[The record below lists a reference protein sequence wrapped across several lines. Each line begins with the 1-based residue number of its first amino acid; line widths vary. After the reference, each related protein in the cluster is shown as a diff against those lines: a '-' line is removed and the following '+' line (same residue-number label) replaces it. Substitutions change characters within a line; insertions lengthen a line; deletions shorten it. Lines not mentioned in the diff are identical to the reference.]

1 MEMKRK
7 LTEYLR
13 LAAAVSLGAVL
24 LAASG
29 CVKRE
34 LEIRP
39 DEGYVEIALE
49 WGGSGTSARSARYLF
64 YNESG
69 SLAREVSGLTDG
81 FRGTLPTGTYRLVV
95 HNTDAEQVDWRG
107 CERFESAEVFA
118 LPARYGTDHHP
129 DEGVSCILE
138 PRGIFA
144 TGGCNESETVE
155 VGQLDTT
162 LLSVT
167 PVRLTKR
174 VAVRFVVESS
184 EEIRSLHGVLGGV
197 SHGFFPGKGDLNTS
211 SPCAVEFEAVP
222 ETKAASAAYT
232 TEVSVFGLLTT
243 SQSPAETNNVYVT
256 LALTDGTQVTG
267 TFDLTPALQRL
278 IAANGG
284 VLPNEIP
291 LEVTLR
297 VQGIGL
303 SATVEPWDES
313 GTGSGDPRPQV

>member
-1 MEMKRK
+1 M
-7 LTEYLR
+7 
-13 LAAAVSLGAVL
+13 
-24 LAASG
+24 
-29 CVKRE
+29 
-34 LEIRP
+34 
-39 DEGYVEIALE
+39 
-49 WGGSGTSARSARYLF
+49 
-64 YNESG
+64 
-69 SLAREVSGLTDG
+69 
-81 FRGTLPTGTYRLVV
+81 
-95 HNTDAEQVDWRG
+95 
-107 CERFESAEVFA
+107 
-118 LPARYGTDHHP
+118 
-129 DEGVSCILE
+129 
-138 PRGIFA
+138 
-144 TGGCNESETVE
+144 
-155 VGQLDTT
+155 
-162 LLSVT
+162 
-167 PVRLTKR
+167 
-174 VAVRFVVESS
+174 
-184 EEIRSLHGVLGGV
+184 
-197 SHGFFPGKGDLNTS
+197 
-211 SPCAVEFEAVP
+211 EFEAVP